1 MEITS
6 FKVKDSPFHEHKTFQ
21 IKVFLISFFVLYF
34 GISLIDAYF
43 LIYLPLLYLRILEI
57 DVNLLTV
64 IQYGVYSTVLFTPIS
79 GLIFDRFIKHSH
91 NMVISIIC
99 PLITISFFYFTF
111 TLGNLVVYT
120 MFSIIYF
127 ISQALLRGCMS
138 KIFFKVLSKIPDK
151 NYQTKFLVVSN
162 SSRILGFLLVGIAF
176 NFIITNIN
184 DLPAWNLFLLIGGLL
199 ILFMLMGPILL
210 KYTNLSEIVNNK
222 ENVKQINNSQEM
234 KLNPLTPNF
243 FPKNVLI
250 PMVLIYIMGFL
261 SSSDALFSYPFS
273 SWILTDFGAS
283 NFRIYSAFYSFFQI
297 LTLIGYI
304 AFHKLLTY
312 KMQKLNNIYVSKL
325 EKEILYNNFRKRILL
340 LSTLGFS
347 ILYFLFTIIDFLPFM
362 ICYGLFN
369 VLAGIYNISL
379 VNFNIDFS
387 RRLKNQAFF
396 YLISGTSISLAQ
408 FLLKPLGILLTTNLS
423 VESLI
428 VIASILTLLSIIPLY
443 YIKLPIH

>member
-6 FKVKDSPFHEHKTFQ
+6 FKVKKSSFYQHKTFR
-21 IKVFLISFFVLYF
+21 IKVFLICFFVLYF

-43 LIYLPLLYLRILEI
+43 LIYLPLFYLRILEI
-57 DVNLLTV
+57 DVSLLTA

-79 GLIFDRFIKHSH
+79 GLIFDRFIRHSY

-99 PLITISFFYFTF
+99 SLITISFFYFTF
-111 TLGNLVVYT
+111 TFGNLVVYT

-162 SSRILGFLLVGIAF
+162 SSRILGFLLVGITF
-176 NFIITNIN
+176 NFIITDIN
-184 DLPAWNLFLLIGGLL
+184 NLSSWNLFLLIGGSF
-199 ILFMLMGPILL
+199 ILFMLTGPILL
-210 KYTNLSEIVNNK
+210 KYANLSELINSK
-222 ENVKQINNSQEM
+222 ETVKQINISQE
-234 KLNPLTPNF
+234 KDLNSLNNNF
-243 FPKNVLI
+243 FEKKIFI
-250 PMVLIYIMGFL
+250 PMVLIYITGFL

-283 NFRIYSAFYSFFQI
+283 NFKIYSVFYSLFQI
-297 LTLIGYI
+297 LTLVGYI
-304 AFHKLLTY
+304 IFQKLLTY
-312 KMQKLNNIYVSKL
+312 KMQQLDNIYVSKF
-325 EKEILYNNFRKRILL
+325 EKEILYTNFRKRILL
-340 LSTLGFS
+340 LSTLSFS
-347 ILYFLFTIIDFLPFM
+347 VLYFLFTIIDFLPFM

-379 VNFNIDFS
+379 VNFNIDIS

-423 VESLI
+423 VESLMI
-428 VIASILTLLSIIPLY
+428 ITSIFTLLSIIPLY
-443 YIKLPIH
+443 YIKLPI